1 MVSGSLAK
9 LDSGMA
15 RTYGKMAMYE
25 GQLQK
30 QVNNTSNSIE
40 KQSSIWGKFTG
51 LVGGYFAL
59 SGLQQLGSSIFN
71 LGADMEQTRMAY
83 DTLLMGDKAASSAL
97 IDQLMGFGKATKF
110 SNQEVLTAGQSLLG
124 FGVQNQK
131 VLPMMSKLGD
141 LSMGNSE
148 KFKSLVDN
156 YGKMVSAQRGNTMD
170 LNQFAIAGVPIWK
183 ELEKQTG
190 LTGNAL
196 RKYVEQNGV
205 SLPQIEKAFDNLTQ
219 TVGMCYD
226 MQNTQ
231 NQSTSARWGSLL
243 ADLESFAVRAFNK
256 LQPTINALI
265 DLGATWL
272 PLAEGAMRTL
282 WNTGEAFGGWL
293 AAHEGSL
300 MVVAGALGGLATA
313 YAYTSTVSFLYGG
326 VLKGLT
332 LIEGIQYGWLLLQEW
347 ATYKLAAANAFLTK
361 TMLNSPWG
369 WIAMGIGAVVGGLVY
384 AYKNFESFRLMVWG
398 VGQSIFD
405 FFGGLGKMIAG
416 LFDPKLMR
424 EGANQFM
431 SSLNGQSYNKGKSDR
446 KTKEQSE
453 KEQKAAAEKKSTT
466 SVVTPSGIAPGVAP
480 SKTTSAGAAG
490 GSGGAGGG
498 GSARNVSVSIQQLIG
513 KLEISTTNIA
523 GAGESEIREA
533 VKRILVGAV
542 RDSELSLSNG

>member
-30 QVNNTSNSIE
+30 QVNSTSNSIE

-59 SGLQQLGSSIFN
+59 SGLQQLGSSIFSIGTN
-71 LGADMEQTRMAY
+71 IEQTNIAFT
-83 DTLLMGDKAASSAL
+83 TLLGSQDLANQKIAEMK
-97 IDQLMGFGKATKF
+97 KF
-110 SNQEVLTAGQSLLG
+110 ADFSPFNTREVLSAGKSLLG
-124 FGVQNQK
+124 FGLEADK
-131 VLPMMSKLGD
+131 LMPIMSKLGD
-141 LSMGNSE
+141 ASMGNAAS
-148 KFKSLVDN
+148 FQSLVDN
-156 YGKMVSAQRGNTMD
+156 YGKMVGAQRANTVD
-170 LNQFAIAGVPIWK
+170 LNQFAIAGVPIWREVGK
-183 ELEKQTG
+183 IVDKQG
-190 LTGNAL
+190 QEL

-205 SLPQIEKAFDNLTQ
+205 GLNIIDQAFENLTKSGGQ
-219 TVGMCYD
+219 FFGM
-226 MQNTQ
+226 MQA
-231 NQSTSARWGSLL
+231 QSVSTGGKWSTFMSKLEDSAT
-243 ADLESFAVRAFNK
+243 RAFNK
-256 LQPTINALI
+256 LQPYINSLI
-265 DLGATWL
+265 DLGMTWL

-332 LIEGIQYGWLLLQEW
+332 LIEGIQYGWMLLQEW
-347 ATYKLAAANAFLTK
+347 ATYRLAAANAFLTK

-369 WIAMGIGAVVGGLVY
+369 WIAIGIGAVVGGLVY

-446 KTKEQSE
+446 KTKEQAE

>member
-30 QVNNTSNSIE
+30 QVNSTSNSIE

-59 SGLQQLGSSIFN
+59 SGLQQLGSSIFSIGTN
-71 LGADMEQTRMAY
+71 IEQTNIAFA
-83 DTLLMGDKAASSAL
+83 TLLGSQDLANQKIAEMK
-97 IDQLMGFGKATKF
+97 KF
-110 SNQEVLTAGQSLLG
+110 ADFSPFNTREVLSAGKSLLG
-124 FGVQNQK
+124 FGLEADK
-131 VLPMMSKLGD
+131 LMPIMSKLGD
-141 LSMGNSE
+141 ASMGNAAS
-148 KFKSLVDN
+148 FQSLVDN
-156 YGKMVSAQRGNTMD
+156 YGKMVGAQRANTVD
-170 LNQFAIAGVPIWK
+170 LNQFAIAGVPIWREVGK
-183 ELEKQTG
+183 IVGKQG
-190 LTGNAL
+190 QEL

-205 SLPQIEKAFDNLTQ
+205 GLNIIDQAFENLTKSGGQ
-219 TVGMCYD
+219 FFGM
-226 MQNTQ
+226 MQA
-231 NQSTSARWGSLL
+231 QSVSTGGKWSTFMSKLEDSAT
-243 ADLESFAVRAFNK
+243 RAFNK
-256 LQPTINALI
+256 LQPYINSLI
-265 DLGATWL
+265 DLGMTWL

-332 LIEGIQYGWLLLQEW
+332 LIEGIQYGWMLLQEW
-347 ATYKLAAANAFLTK
+347 ATYRLAAANAFLTK

-369 WIAMGIGAVVGGLVY
+369 WIAIGIGAVVGGLVY

-446 KTKEQSE
+446 KTKEQAE